1 MTPERW
7 QQLKQIFQSALELNP
22 AERSAFLA
30 QACANDSELRSE
42 VESLISSHDQA
53 GDSIEVMAAEAA
65 TEILADEQTGSIVGK
80 RIGRY
85 QVVSH
90 IGRGGMGEVF
100 LTQDTNL
107 GRKVALKLLRG
118 EFTGN
123 EERLRRFRQ
132 EARAAS
138 ALNHPNILTI
148 HEIGQDDTVHFMA
161 TEYVEGET
169 LRQRLASA
177 GMKLTEALDVA
188 IQVASALAAAHE
200 AGIVHRDIKPENIMV
215 RRDGYAKVL
224 DFGLA
229 KLTERAAVSSD
240 SQWPTLGHVETNP
253 GVVMGT
259 VQYMSPEQARGLEV
273 DARTDIFSLG
283 VVLYEM
289 LAGRTPFAGETP
301 SDAIVSL
308 LDKEPAPLSSYSP
321 EVPTELER
329 IVSKSLCKDRD
340 ERYQVVK
347 DLLIDLKSLR
357 DELTFGAKLE
367 RSVPPEVSSGAMG
380 SGAGGQTVQT
390 ERLEAVHPT
399 SSAEYIVTG
408 IKRHKWVAALSL
420 AALAVAVAAVTYFYS
435 LRSGGTTINSMAVLP
450 FVNTSA
456 DPDTEY
462 LSDGITES
470 LINSLSQ
477 LPNLRMI
484 ARTSAQR
491 YKGRE
496 TDLQAVARELGVQA
510 VLTGKVMRRG
520 DQLAI
525 SVELVD
531 ARDNRHIWGEQY
543 NRRLSDVLV
552 VQQEIA
558 REIAERLRARLTGE
572 ERRRITRNYTENV
585 EAYQLYLRGR
595 HHWNK
600 RTAEGLRQAID
611 YFQQAIDRDPNYALA
626 YSGLADCYSNLQGY
640 AGAPPREMRPRARA
654 AALRALEIDDS
665 LAEAHA
671 SLGLNS
677 HQSWQWAEAERELKR
692 AIELNPNYASAH
704 QWYSLWLEVMGRSD
718 EALGENRRAQELD
731 PLSPIIN
738 TNFARFYMLRG
749 EVDTAI
755 NECRKVIE
763 LSPNFPQAHV
773 ILGLAYQQQGRH
785 EEAIAELQ
793 KAVELSGRGNLPLG
807 ALGYS
812 YAVAGRRSE
821 ALAVLKELE
830 DKYARGESMGA
841 SVAWIH
847 TGLGDKDQAFA
858 SLEREFQERGASLT
872 NGILIYPF
880 FDTLRSD
887 PRYADLR
894 RRMGL
899 PQ

>member
-7 QQLKQIFQSALELNP
+7 QQLKQIFQSALERNP
-22 AERSAFLA
+22 AERSAFLS
-30 QACANDSELRSE
+30 QACANDPELRSE
-42 VESLISSHDQA
+42 VESLIASDDQV
-53 GDSIEVMAAEAA
+53 GDSIEAIAAEAA
-65 TEILADEQTGSIVGK
+65 TEMLANDRAIVGK

-85 QVVSH
+85 QVLSH

-100 LTQDTNL
+100 LAQDASL
-107 GRKVALKLLRG
+107 GRKVALKFLPTH
-118 EFTGN
+118 FTN
-123 EERLRRFRQ
+123 DQERVRRFRQ

-138 ALNHPNILTI
+138 NLNHPNILTI
-148 HEIGQDDTVHFMA
+148 YEIGSEDSTHFMA

-169 LRQRLASA
+169 LRQRLV
-177 GMKLTEALDVA
+177 GVRMKLGEALDVA

-215 RRDGYAKVL
+215 RSDGYAKVL

-240 SQWPTLGHVETNP
+240 SRWPTLGKVETNP

-289 LAGRTPFAGETP
+289 LSGRAPFEGGTT
-301 SDAIVSL
+301 SDVMVSL
-308 LDKEPAPLSSYSP
+308 LDKEPVPLSNYSP
-321 EVPTELER
+321 EVPTELQR
-329 IVSKSLCKDRD
+329 IVGKSLRKDRE

-357 DELTFGAKLE
+357 DELTFEAKLE
-367 RSVPPEVSSGAMG
+367 RSVPPEVSSGAVA
-380 SGAGGQTVQT
+380 SGTGGRTART
-390 ERLEAVHPT
+390 DRAEAAHPT

-408 IKRHKWVAALSL
+408 IKRHKRVAVLTL
-420 AALAVAVAAVTYFYS
+420 AALAVAVAAAAYFYS
-435 LRSGGTTINSMAVLP
+435 LRSGRATINSMAVLP
-450 FVNTSA
+450 FVNA
-456 DPDTEY
+456 GDDPDTEY

-470 LINSLSQ
+470 LTNSLSQ

-484 ARTSAQR
+484 ARTSAQL

-496 TDLQAVARELGVQA
+496 TDPQTVARELGVQA
-510 VLTGKVMRRG
+510 VLTGRVVRRG
-520 DQLAI
+520 DSLSI
-525 SVELVD
+525 SAELVD
-531 ARDNRHIWGEQY
+531 ARDNSHIWGEQY

-558 REIAERLRARLTGE
+558 REIAEKLRVRLTGE
-572 ERRRITRNYTENV
+572 ERRRVTRNYTENV

-595 HHWNK
+595 YHWNK

-611 YFQQAIDRDPNYALA
+611 YFQQAIDRDQNYALA

-738 TNFARFYMLRG
+738 TNFARFYTLRG
-749 EVDTAI
+749 QVDTAI

-773 ILGLAYQQQGRH
+773 ILGLAYQKQGRH

-793 KAVELSGRGNLPLG
+793 KAVELSGRASLPLG
-807 ALGYS
+807 ALGYG

-830 DKYARGESMGA
+830 DRYARGESMGA

-847 TGLGDKDQAFA
+847 AGLGDKDQAFA
-858 SLEREFQERGASLT
+858 SLEREFQGRGASLT

-887 PRYADLR
+887 PRYRDLL